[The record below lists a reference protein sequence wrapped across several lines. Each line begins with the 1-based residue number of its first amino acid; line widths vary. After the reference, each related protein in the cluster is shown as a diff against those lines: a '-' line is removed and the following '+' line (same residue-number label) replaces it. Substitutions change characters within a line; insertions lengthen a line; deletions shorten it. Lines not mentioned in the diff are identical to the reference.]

1 MATLHEV
8 IRASNS
14 LSAMADAG
22 NDSGIASALNAIDDS
37 IQLDRSEIPP
47 NYVVALATAAFQSAF
62 QSGNATLISFWTV
75 IVTASTGFPDS
86 VKSADP
92 VLAQMMSS
100 ALTQKMLS
108 QDTIDHY
115 TKRPGAISEREFGRF
130 VTVDEVSD
138 ALAIDRVKVGE

>member
-8 IRASNS
+8 IRAGES

-22 NDSGIASALNAIDDS
+22 DDSGIAAALNAIDDA
-37 IQLDRSEIPP
+37 IQLSCSEIPP
-47 NYVVALATAAFQSAF
+47 NYVVALATAAFQGAF

-75 IVTASTGFPDS
+75 IVTASTGFVDPI
-86 VKSADP
+86 KPYDP
-92 VLAQMMSS
+92 VFVQMVAS
-100 ALTQKMLS
+100 ALSQGILTQ
-108 QDTIDHY
+108 DAIDHY

-138 ALAIDRVKVGE
+138 ALAIDRVKAGE